1 MRICGATVA
10 PAGGIRVALAWQ
22 EGRPVV
28 APRVEFCLLGPMVV
42 RCGGVSVPLPRGRQR
57 TLLAVLLLGRG
68 RALTAD
74 ELAELLWAPGPVP
87 GSAAVTVRTYVKR
100 LRRSLGSA
108 GRDRIVSAPGG
119 YLIRVEPGEL
129 DIAVM
134 EQELA
139 AARASGRAAAWDQA
153 AVQAGAALRLWRGEP
168 LADAKLPPLAEQEAA
183 RLTEMRLQARELRFE
198 ADLALARH
206 TEAVTELPRLIAAHP
221 VRERLYA
228 LLMLALYR
236 CGRRAE
242 ALEAYRAARDVLAR
256 EIGADPGPELQAL
269 HQQILR
275 DDPALALPPSLDAL
289 ASSPGPPRDR
299 VGAGTGVMPAAAGT
313 AGVAARRAPQ
323 LPVVPRQLPVVPR
336 QLPAAPRHFAGR
348 RAELAR
354 LRGVAGAAGGVVVGV
369 ISGMAGV
376 GKTALAL
383 HWAHRV
389 AGEFPD
395 GQLYA
400 DLGGFGP
407 SGTAVE
413 PAVALD
419 GFLDGLGVA
428 AERIPRSLE
437 ARAGLYR
444 SLVAGRRMLV
454 VLDNARDVE
463 QVRLLLPGSP
473 GCVVLVTSRA
483 RLTGLAVGGNAE
495 LLALDVL
502 SEQEAREL
510 LSVRLGGGR
519 VAGEPDAVREV
530 IGLCAG
536 LPLALAV
543 AAARA
548 VAHPGFPL
556 AGLAAELR
564 DAGRRLDGLDAG
576 DAAASVRAVVS
587 WSCRQL
593 AELPARM
600 LRLLSLHPGPGITA
614 AAAAS
619 LAGIPLRQARLAL
632 AALAEANL
640 VTEYLPGRY
649 GLHDLLR
656 AFAAEQ
662 ARAAGAAEDH
672 RAAVGRMLDH
682 YLHTVNAAGVMTVWE
697 RDPITLAAPAP
708 GVFPER
714 VAAGGPALAWL
725 DAEHAVLVRVI
736 RQAAGAGFDVH
747 AWQLAWSLVVFFR
760 MRGHWHDLVTTQRIA
775 LAAARRLRD
784 QDAQA
789 RVHWELGLAV
799 AQAGRF
805 GQAHSHLGQALQL
818 YENLGDQDGQARA
831 RISLGLVLERQGRDR
846 DALDST
852 LAALRPPPAGPQ
864 PPGKAITRVTQAVA
878 LNNSGWYHARLGEF
892 SRART
897 HCEQALQLFRD
908 IGFRYGQ
915 AITLDSLGYICHHH
929 GDHDR
934 AIAHYRLAAGHYRQ
948 MGDLYNLAQTLA
960 RLGESFQAA
969 GDTAAARHAW
979 QQAIHI
985 LDGMQHPDADHT
997 RARLRQLNNSMN
1009 GQA

>member
-1 MRICGATVA
+1 VLLSRLLVA
-10 PAGGIRVALAWQ
+10 FAWHSRGRK
-22 EGRPVV
+22 GRPVV

-42 RCGGVSVPLPRGRQR
+42 RCGGVSVPLSRGRQR

-100 LRRSLGSA
+100 LRRSLGPA

-139 AARASGRAAAWDQA
+139 AARASGQAAAWDQA
-153 AVQAGAALRLWRGEP
+153 AAQAGAALGLWRGEP

-206 TEAVTELPRLIAAHP
+206 TEAVTELPRLIAANP
-221 VRERLYA
+221 VRERLHA
-228 LLMLALYR
+228 LLMMALYR

-269 HQQILR
+269 HQQILH
-275 DDPALALPPSLDAL
+275 DDPALALPPSLGAL
-289 ASSPGPPRDR
+289 ASSPGPPADR
-299 VGAGTGVMPAAAGT
+299 AGAGTGVMPEAAGT
-313 AGVAARRAPQ
+313 AGVAARR
-323 LPVVPRQLPVVPR
+323 VPQLPVVPR
-336 QLPAAPRHFAGR
+336 QLPAAPRYFAGR

-354 LRGVAGAAGGVVVGV
+354 LGGVAGAAGGVVVGV

-400 DLGGFGP
+400 DLGGFAP

-444 SLVAGRRMLV
+444 SLVAGRWMLV

-483 RLTGLAVGGNAE
+483 RLTGLAVGGHAE

-548 VAHPGFPL
+548 VAHPGIPL

-576 DAAASVRAVVS
+576 DAAASVWAVVS

-632 AALAEANL
+632 AVLAEANL
-640 VTEYLPGRY
+640 VTEYQPGRY
-649 GLHDLLR
+649 GLHDLPR

-662 ARAAGAAEDH
+662 ARAAGPAEDH
-672 RAAVGRMLDH
+672 RAAVRQMLDH

-714 VAAGGPALAWL
+714 VAAGAQALAWL
-725 DAEHAVLVRVI
+725 DAEHAVLVRVT
-736 RQAAGAGFDVH
+736 RQAAEAGFDVH
-747 AWQLAWSLVVFFR
+747 AWQLAWSLAVFFR

-775 LAAARRLRD
+775 LARPGACATRMRRLACTGSSAWPSRRL
-784 QDAQA
+784 AGSA
-789 RVHWELGLAV
+789 RHTPTW
-799 AQAGRF
+799 GRRCSCTKVSATRTAKPAP
-805 GQAHSHLGQALQL
+805 GSASAWSWS
-818 YENLGDQDGQARA
+818 ARA
-831 RISLGLVLERQGRDR
+831 
-846 DALDST
+846 ATATHST
-852 LAALRPPPAGPQ
+852 
-864 PPGKAITRVTQAVA
+864 
-878 LNNSGWYHARLGEF
+878 ARWP
-892 SRART
+892 RCAR
-897 HCEQALQLFRD
+897 H
-908 IGFRYGQ
+908 
-915 AITLDSLGYICHHH
+915 
-929 GDHDR
+929 
-934 AIAHYRLAAGHYRQ
+934 RLAPSR
-948 MGDLYNLAQTLA
+948 
-960 RLGESFQAA
+960 
-969 GDTAAARHAW
+969 
-979 QQAIHI
+979 
-985 LDGMQHPDADHT
+985 
-997 RARLRQLNNSMN
+997 RAKRSP
-1009 GQA
+1009 G